1 MITNEIELKMPGGVM
16 DTFIIHPDE
25 NGPFPIILFLMDAPG
40 KREELHDMASRI
52 AASGYYVMLPNLYY
66 RKTRDF
72 IFEPTSAGRV
82 KMLEQMDNLTNDLA
96 VQDCLELIKYGDS
109 DPNTNNGDVGCVGY
123 CMSGPFAFCAASAI
137 PKRIKASASIH
148 GVKLLTGKDDSPHLN
163 ASLIKAEMY
172 FAMAEKD
179 KWADP
184 KMVDELDEHLKEIG
198 INYRIE
204 WYAGTDHGFVFPNR
218 GPLYDKASAEKH
230 YQRLLSLFER
240 NLKRIT
246 R

>member
-1 MITNEIELKMPGGVM
+1 MFDN
-16 DTFIIHPDE
+16 
-25 NGPFPIILFLMDAPG
+25 
-40 KREELHDMASRI
+40 
-52 AASGYYVMLPNLYY
+52 
-66 RKTRDF
+66 
-72 IFEPTSAGRV
+72 TS
-82 KMLEQMDNLTNDLA
+82 D
-96 VQDCLELIKYGDS
+96 
-109 DPNTNNGDVGCVGY
+109 
-123 CMSGPFAFCAASAI
+123 
-137 PKRIKASASIH
+137 
-148 GVKLLTGKDDSPHLN
+148 
-163 ASLIKAEMY
+163 Y

-198 INYRIE
+198 VNYRIE

>member
-1 MITNEIELKMPGGVM
+1 
-16 DTFIIHPDE
+16 
-25 NGPFPIILFLMDAPG
+25 
-40 KREELHDMASRI
+40 
-52 AASGYYVMLPNLYY
+52 
-66 RKTRDF
+66 
-72 IFEPTSAGRV
+72 
-82 KMLEQMDNLTNDLA
+82 MLEQMDNLTNDLA

-123 CMSGPFAFCAASAI
+123 CMSGPFAFSAACAI
-137 PKRIKASASIH
+137 PKRIKASASVH
-148 GVKLLTGKDDSPHLN
+148 GVKLLTDKDDSPHLK

-218 GPLYDKASAEKH
+218 GHLYDKASAEKH